1 MAAALASLTLSACN
15 SSQTSAPVVALAP
28 ENAVTVERSGKPESR
43 TPSNKSI
50 PIVVNGEPITSYDIN
65 QRLRLMQLGGG
76 GGSSRQ
82 AADELI
88 DEMLQSLEGQRR
100 GIAASKG
107 QVEAAF
113 GSIASNL
120 KMTPAQLTAAL
131 RGEGIEADTLKKRLR
146 AQLVWQQLVQ
156 QRTQMK
162 GAVKS
167 DDVMAALRERG
178 DPAAL
183 TATEYT
189 LQQIIFVVPQ
199 GSSANLYGQRR
210 SEAQAFRQRFKGCDQ
225 SLEQAKALRGVVVK
239 DIGRRDTSQLSGPEG
254 EAIQATKAG
263 AAAPPM
269 QTEAGIEL
277 IAVCSTR
284 EIQSTAVARAE
295 VENEL
300 YLKQAADLGK
310 DYLQELRDRAIVEY
324 R

>member
-1 MAAALASLTLSACN
+1 LTLSACN
-15 SSQTSAPVVALAP
+15 SSQNSAPVVALAP
-28 ENAVTVERSGKPESR
+28 ENAVTVERTGKPESR
-43 TPSNKSI
+43 APSNKSI

-88 DEMLQSLEGQRR
+88 DEMLQTLEGQRR
-100 GIAASKG
+100 GVSASGG
-107 QVEAAF
+107 QVDAAF
-113 GSIASNL
+113 GSIATNV

-156 QRTQMK
+156 QRTQVK
-162 GAVKS
+162 GSVRA
-167 DDVMAALRERG
+167 DDVMAALREKG
-178 DPAAL
+178 DPSSL
-183 TATEYT
+183 TATEFT
-189 LQQIIFVVPQ
+189 LQQIIFIVPQ
-199 GSSANLYGQRR
+199 GSSTNLYAQRR

-225 SLEQAKALRGVVVK
+225 ALEQAKALRGVVVK
-239 DIGRRDTSQLSGPEG
+239 DVGRRDSSELRGPDG
-254 EAIQATKAG
+254 EAIQNTKPGAT
-263 AAAPPM
+263 APPI
-269 QTEAGIEL
+269 QTDAGIEL
-277 IAVCSTR
+277 IAVCSAR

-300 YLKQAADLGK
+300 YLKQAADLGQ
-310 DYLQELRDRAIVEY
+310 DYLQELRDRAIIEY